1 MSDEKTKRGT
11 RLIVDGQ
18 EVNAEELREMLSN
31 AGMGNTPIIVPRK
44 RGGGVGCGCIV
55 WLLICGGIGIGLLV
69 GLLAIV
75 APNVLSG
82 LMGGIFGFSVPQTR
96 AVMGD
101 AANFDFSAAWGD
113 IQAFAGADARLLE
126 FRAQGVRSDGTLDLT
141 ANYNPRVDLEFVREV
156 PRPADAPPLG
166 AGGGPGPYYEP
177 IEIEIYRPGTRRSV
191 SSTSN
196 GVRTTYQYV
205 NEGMV
210 RDTNSVTTS
219 LRGMFL
225 PTPECTF
232 AELWQTAL
240 DQGAPAEA
248 VAAIEY
254 DEDGYTFYINGL
266 SVRIEFDTGCRPRN

>member
-1 MSDEKTKRGT
+1 MSDKPKRGT

-31 AGMGNTPIIVPRK
+31 AGMPHTQIVIPK
-44 RGGGVGCGCIV
+44 QKSGGVGCGCIGIG
-55 WLLICGGIGIGLLV
+55 LAALGGGIGLLV
-69 GLLAIV
+69 GILAII
-75 APNVLSG
+75 APNILSG

-96 AVMGD
+96 PVMGD

-126 FRAQGVRSDGTLDLT
+126 FRAQGIRSDGTLDLT
-141 ANYNPRVDLEFVREV
+141 ANYTPRVDLKFAREV

-177 IEIEIYRPGTRRSV
+177 IEIEIYKPGTRRSV

-205 NEGMV
+205 NDGMV
-210 RDTNSVTTS
+210 RRTSTVTTS
-219 LRGMFL
+219 LGGTFI
-225 PTPECTF
+225 PAPECTF

-240 DQGAPAEA
+240 RQGAPAEA
-248 VAAIEY
+248 VAVIEY
-254 DEDGYTFYINGL
+254 DERGYTFRIKDINF
-266 SVRIEFDTGCRPRN
+266 VRNFDTGCRVVR